1 MAAKRATLADVAARA
16 GLSPTAVSLVLNDV
30 PGTRLSAEAVKRV
43 HEAALELNY
52 RPNPA
57 ARSLRVGK
65 TRTIGFISDEVTVTR
80 FASAMIRGVLDTAE
94 QADHTVLIAET
105 GNDLRSERTALRS
118 MLDRRTDGVI
128 FGLMGAKEIDVPET
142 PPDTRVVI
150 LNGSSTTGVPTILP
164 DEYTAGRAI
173 ASLLIDNG
181 HRKIALIGEYREAI
195 DNPRVSTTVGHRFA
209 GLDASL
215 DDAGIKLVAR
225 VPAELWEPSEGYA
238 ATMRVLDGQELPT
251 AIICLNDRLAFG
263 AYQALQERGLRI
275 PDDVSVVSFDDEEI
289 AAYLRPGLTTARIP
303 YEEMGR
309 QAVELL
315 LAPSKDELH
324 RLVPM
329 PIIERDSVRRLEE
342 RGCRLQIG
350 ANG

>member
-1 MAAKRATLADVAARA
+1 MAAKRATLVEVAARA

-57 ARSLRVGK
+57 ARSLRVRK

-105 GNDLRSERTALRS
+105 GNDLGRERTALRS

-150 LNGSSTTGVPTILP
+150 LNGSSTTGAPSILP

-173 ASLLIDNG
+173 ARLLIDNG

-215 DDAGIKLVAR
+215 ADAGIELVAR
-225 VPAELWEPSEGYA
+225 VAAELWEPSEGYA
-238 ATMRVLDGQELPT
+238 ATMRVLDGPELPT

-263 AYQALQERGLRI
+263 AYQALQERGFRI

-289 AAYLRPGLTTARIP
+289 AAYLRPGLTTAKIP

-309 QAVELL
+309 QAVDLL
-315 LAPSKDELH
+315 LTPSNDELH

-329 PIIERDSVRRLEE
+329 PIIERDSVRKLED
-342 RGCRLQIG
+342 R
-350 ANG
+350 

>member
-16 GLSPTAVSLVLNDV
+16 GLSPTTASLVLNDV
-30 PGTRLSAEAVKRV
+30 SGTRLSAEAVKRV
-43 HEAALELNY
+43 HQAALELNY

-105 GNDLRSERTALRS
+105 GNDLHSERTALRS

-150 LNGSSTTGVPTILP
+150 LNGSSTTGEPTILP

-195 DNPRVSTTVGHRFA
+195 ENPRVSTTVGHRFA

-215 DDAGIKLVAR
+215 ADAGIQLVSR
-225 VPAELWEPSEGYA
+225 VPVQLWEPSEGYA
-238 ATMRVLDGQELPT
+238 ATMRVLDGPELPT

-263 AYQALQERGLRI
+263 AYQALQERGVRI
-275 PDDVSVVSFDDEEI
+275 PHDVSVVSFDDEEI
-289 AAYLRPGLTTARIP
+289 AAYLRPGLTTAKIP

-329 PIIERDSVRRLEE
+329 PIIERCSVRRLKDRRVALED
-342 RGCRLQIG
+342 R
-350 ANG
+350 